1 MITNR
6 LSIILIILITSLSAF
21 SQQTSHPQVIQYQL
35 ENGLT
40 VILNPDPLAKDVMGI
55 VVTRV
60 GSKDDPAT
68 ATGLA
73 HYMEHMLFKGTPE
86 IGTSNYL
93 AEKEHLDNIV
103 QLYDQLAVTTDPA
116 QRKEIQTKINDES
129 LKANDYVINNE
140 MWSLIMELG
149 GTNLNAGTG
158 SDATFFY
165 NSFPAGQMENWLEL
179 YSHRFINPVFRGF
192 QAELEVV
199 YEEKNMYSDQF
210 FSTLLEQFNKN
221 FFKNHP
227 YGQQTTIGTIE
238 HLKNPQLSKMIQFYN
253 TWYVANNMALIL
265 SGNFSVDE
273 TRPVIEE
280 KFSRLKSG
288 ELPKRPVY
296 QEEAFKG
303 REFVSGRYSPINLGL
318 LGFRTVPKMHEDR
331 IGLDVANSV
340 LTNGSSTGLLD
351 RLMLDNQIMVA
362 SVFDMPYQEHGATIF
377 LFIPKIF
384 RQSNEKAETLVLSEI
399 KKLKEGQF
407 DEKLLDAIKLEK
419 YVDFQ
424 SGLEDN
430 SNRAMMLA
438 EAFVNGENIEDMFAY
453 PQKIMAISKDD
464 VISLANKY
472 YGDNFLAFHSKIG
485 IQKPKKIE
493 KPGFKPVISTQES
506 HSAYADQI
514 RNNPSKEI
522 NFQLIDFER
531 DINTIELKPG
541 ISLYSVK
548 NPVNDIFNLTIRYLT
563 GSRNIREL
571 PYLASA
577 LMYSGTNKKPAVTY
591 KTEFGLLG
599 CSYGFSSSE
608 SYFDISLSGPEKN
621 LDSALVLLG
630 ELLAAPDFNDNAVGK
645 LLEDEKTNRKFE
657 RSEPQS
663 ISDALFEYV
672 KYGNQSGYLTRMTM
686 EEIAAIDRPAL
697 ENCLKKI
704 LEYQSELHFSGNTD
718 PESLKNSITEAL
730 YFPESGISG
739 TAPYYEPVK
748 EYPENT
754 VFFTHNKK
762 AIQSNIQ
769 FLLAGD
775 PFNIELVPQI
785 AAYNTYFGGSF
796 SGIVLQEIREFRSLS
811 YSASGY
817 YHSME
822 KPGFRTYYTG
832 YVGTQADKTEEA
844 LQVYSDILKNMPQK
858 PERMNMIK
866 NYLSLSLQTSRPGFR
881 ELSFTVRNWKQ
892 KGYKEDPI
900 NQLLGQYKNLQFND
914 IVEFQESYIKPKP
927 LIITIVANKKL
938 VEQDMLS
945 KFGKVL
951 NIKEKELFS
960 K

>member
-1 MITNR
+1 
-6 LSIILIILITSLSAF
+6 
-21 SQQTSHPQVIQYQL
+21 
-35 ENGLT
+35 
-40 VILNPDPLAKDVMGI
+40 
-55 VVTRV
+55 
-60 GSKDDPAT
+60 
-68 ATGLA
+68 
-73 HYMEHMLFKGTPE
+73 
-86 IGTSNYL
+86 
-93 AEKEHLDNIV
+93 
-103 QLYDQLAVTTDPA
+103 
-116 QRKEIQTKINDES
+116 
-129 LKANDYVINNE
+129 
-140 MWSLIMELG
+140 MELG

-179 YSHRFINPVFRGF
+179 YSHRFMNPVFRGF

-227 YGQQTTIGTIE
+227 YGQQTTIGTID
-238 HLKNPQLSKMIQFYN
+238 HLKNPQLSKMIEFYK

-265 SGNFSVDE
+265 SGNFSVEE

-280 KFSRLKSG
+280 KFSRLRSAD
-288 ELPKRPVY
+288 LPKRPVY
-296 QEEAFKG
+296 QENEFKG
-303 REFVSGRYSPINLGL
+303 REFITGRYSPINLGL
-318 LGFRTVPKMHEDR
+318 LGFRTVPKMHTDR

-351 RLMLDNQIMVA
+351 QLMLDNQIMVA

-377 LFIPKIF
+377 LFIPKILQ
-384 RQSNEKAETLVLSEI
+384 QSNEKAETLVLSEI

-407 DEKLLDAIKLEK
+407 DEKLMDAIKLEK
-419 YVDFQ
+419 YVNFQ
-424 SGLEDN
+424 TGLEDN

-438 EAFVNGENIEDMFAY
+438 EAFVNGESIDEMFAY
-453 PQKIMAISKDD
+453 PEKIMAISKDD
-464 VISLANKY
+464 VIALANKY

-485 IQKPKKIE
+485 FQKPEKIE
-493 KPGFKPVISTQES
+493 KPGFKPVISNQEN
-506 HSAYADQI
+506 HSAYSDQI

-522 NFQLIDFER
+522 NYQLIDFER

-541 ISLYSVK
+541 IFLYSVK

-577 LMYSGTNKKPAVTY
+577 LMYSGTTNKPALAY

-599 CSYGFSSSE
+599 CSYGFSSNE
-608 SYFDISLSGPEKN
+608 SYFDINLSGPENN
-621 LDSALVLLG
+621 LKSAITLLG
-630 ELLAAPDFNDNAVGK
+630 ELLASPDFNDNAVGK
-645 LLEDEKTNRKFE
+645 LMEDEKTNRKFE

-663 ISDALFEYV
+663 ISDALLENV
-672 KYGNQSGYLTRMTM
+672 KYGDQSSYLTRLTM
-686 EEIAAIDRPAL
+686 KEVAAIDRSAL
-697 ENCLKKI
+697 QNCLKKI
-704 LEYQSELHFSGNTD
+704 LEYQSEMHFTGNTE
-718 PESLKNSITEAL
+718 PELLKESLSEEL
-730 YFPESGISG
+730 YFPEAPLAG
-739 TAPYYEPVK
+739 TAPYYVPVK
-748 EYPENT
+748 DFAENT

-769 FLLAGD
+769 FLLTGD
-775 PFNIELVPQI
+775 PFNTDLIPQI
-785 AAYNTYFGGSF
+785 SAYNTYFGGSF

-817 YHSME
+817 YHTME
-822 KPGFRTYYTG
+822 KPGFKTYYTG

-858 PERMNMIK
+858 PERMEMIK
-866 NYLSLSLQTSRPGFR
+866 NYLALSLQTSRPGFR
-881 ELSFTVRNWKQ
+881 ELSFTVKNWKQ
-892 KGYKEDPI
+892 KGYNEDPI
-900 NQLLGQYKNLQFND
+900 TQLLGQYKNLQFSD

-927 LIITIVANKKL
+927 LIITVVANKKL
-938 VEQDMLS
+938 VDQGMLG
-945 KFGKVL
+945 KFGKVV
-951 NIKEKELFS
+951 NIKEKALFS